1 MKWRHEIFFFF
12 LLAIKQSLRRKNCR
26 RKKAKNVLLSQYMLR
41 LPRQLPAFNVL
52 MLLVLPTPRRYWMM
66 TYNQS
71 WFEQIWEN
79 RHQDIFSE
87 LWSKEFRM
95 RPETFDFVVNLVQ
108 QNISKN
114 DTNFRVAITP
124 AKRVAIAVWRL
135 STGNSYRTVSKV
147 FGVSKSVSVGI
158 LKAFCVEVMRIADRF
173 ISFPRNGPQT
183 AMEIQKFKVF
193 TGTILPQIVG
203 AIDGMHVEIVSPSCD
218 SKADYFS
225 RKQKYTINTQAV
237 IGSNLMFLDVATG
250 FLGSMHDAR
259 MLRSTLVF
267 QRAQSDQIMCTPLD
281 VIEGNRVRPLLLGD
295 GAYPVT
301 TWILKPYAFNLNLN
315 ASEKRYN
322 RHVSSARSAVER
334 GFGLLKVRWRCL
346 LKRLD
351 ILMENLSSTI
361 ITCCVLHN
369 ICQQQ
374 GDDYIDHDKILPAV
388 LHHERMARRRRSM
401 AMQNRVCNDG
411 DTLKYIMKT
420 YISNM

>member
-1 MKWRHEIFFFF
+1 MKWRHEKKI
-12 LLAIKQSLRRKNCR
+12 AIKQSLRRKNCR

-95 RPETFDFVVNLVQ
+95 RLETFDFVVNLVQ

-147 FGVSKSVSVGI
+147 FGVSKSVSLGI
-158 LKAFCVEVMRIADRF
+158 LKAFCVEVVRIADRF
-173 ISFPRNGPQT
+173 ISFPRSGPQT
-183 AMEIQKFKVF
+183 AMEIQKFNVF

-203 AIDGMHVEIVSPSCD
+203 AIDGTHVEIVSPSCD

-237 IGSNLMFLDVATG
+237 IGSNFMFLDVATG
-250 FLGSMHDAR
+250 FPGSMHDAR

-281 VIEGNRVRPLLLGD
+281 VIEGNRVRPFLLRD

-334 GFGLLKVRWRCL
+334 IWF
-346 LKRLD
+346 
-351 ILMENLSSTI
+351 T
-361 ITCCVLHN
+361 
-369 ICQQQ
+369 
-374 GDDYIDHDKILPAV
+374 
-388 LHHERMARRRRSM
+388 
-401 AMQNRVCNDG
+401 
-411 DTLKYIMKT
+411 
-420 YISNM
+420 